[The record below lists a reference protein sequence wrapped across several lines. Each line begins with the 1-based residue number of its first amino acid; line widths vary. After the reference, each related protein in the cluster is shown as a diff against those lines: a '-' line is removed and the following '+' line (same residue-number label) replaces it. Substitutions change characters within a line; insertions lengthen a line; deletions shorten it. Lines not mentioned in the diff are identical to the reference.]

1 MPRPKIIGDEEL
13 LDRLLEA
20 FADLGYEGTSV
31 RSLCRHL
38 DISHNLI
45 HSRYQSKDGA
55 WYAAVDHGFAQLF
68 EMLTMTPEETP
79 EDTLE
84 LLRVAMSK
92 YVHATIRRPALA
104 RVIQQESAR
113 PGARFDYMMR
123 RYISPTREL
132 TGALLTE
139 LQADGVVRPGAVE
152 TIYFFLITFGVGGL
166 ASATAELRGHAA
178 DDHQLADLAIDVIID
193 GLRAP
198 PAQ

>member
-1 MPRPKIIGDEEL
+1 MVPRPKIIGDEEL

-68 EMLTMTPEETP
+68 TMLTMTPEETP
-79 EDTLE
+79 ADTLE
-84 LLRVAMSK
+84 LVRHAMSK
-92 YVHATIRRPALA
+92 YVHATMARPALA

-113 PGARFDYMMR
+113 PGPRFDYMLE

-132 TGALLTE
+132 TAALLAE

-152 TIYFFLITFGVGGL
+152 TIYFFLTTWGVGGM
-166 ASATAELRGHAA
+166 ASATASLRGHAA
-178 DDHQLADLAIDVIID
+178 TDHELAELAIDVVID
-193 GLRAP
+193 GLRMP
-198 PAQ
+198 S